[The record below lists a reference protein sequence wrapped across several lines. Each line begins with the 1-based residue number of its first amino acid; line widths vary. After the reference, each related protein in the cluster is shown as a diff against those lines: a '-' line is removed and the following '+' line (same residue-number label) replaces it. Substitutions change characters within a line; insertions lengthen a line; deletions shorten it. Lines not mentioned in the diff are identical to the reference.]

1 MLVHFKEGVAAV
13 VVVGVDDSERLFYG
27 ILAAVDRVPS
37 AEGLVPTRRENGN
50 VLQHV
55 FRFNRLCN
63 AVSDKSLEILLHIL
77 AENEY
82 GFIKARFLCVVYG
95 KVENVSAVPCDRFG
109 LFESAEAATHA
120 RRHHDERRFFDH
132 FFFSC

>member
-1 MLVHFKEGVAAV
+1 MLVHFVKSVAAV
-13 VVVGVDDSERLFYG
+13 VVVGVDDRERLFYDVF
-27 ILAAVDRVPS
+27 AAVNRVS
-37 AEGLVPTRRENGN
+37 RAEGLVSACGKDGS
-50 VLQHV
+50 VLQDV

-82 GFIKARFLCVVYG
+82 GFIKARFLCVVHG
-95 KVENVSAVPCDRFG
+95 KVENGSAVLGDRLG